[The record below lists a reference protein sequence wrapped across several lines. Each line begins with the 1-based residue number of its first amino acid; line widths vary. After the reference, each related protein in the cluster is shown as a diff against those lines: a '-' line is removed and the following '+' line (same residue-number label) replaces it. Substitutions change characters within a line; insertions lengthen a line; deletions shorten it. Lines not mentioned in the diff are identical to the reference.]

1 MNNGAFTRLL
11 PLLCVLLGGC
21 SGAINQPLEQINE
34 VSYTVD
40 PAVKFSITN
49 KDGTIRIYGS
59 DAPEL
64 HVQTIKKAYSAA
76 RLRKISAKVSVQPDS
91 ISIATEFPPVS
102 GWGLGDRSGTVD
114 YIILLPQ
121 TATITRL
128 ELESGEVAIE
138 GIREGAVHAR
148 LGTGLMFE
156 HNCFSNADLAVTT
169 GNLTVTYDWWEKIAF
184 SAAATVRHGNVWAF
198 LPGEAAFHLS
208 AEAARGRIANDFAEK
223 EDRHAEPPRKIDM
236 IVHGGGEASL
246 NVRADNGNIRIA
258 ETNP

>member
-1 MNNGAFTRLL
+1 MNHGALMRLL
-11 PLLCVLLGGC
+11 PLLCVVIGGC
-21 SGAINQPLEQINE
+21 SGAIKQPLEQMSE
-34 VSYTVD
+34 VSYPVD
-40 PAVKFSITN
+40 PAVRLSVTN

-76 RLRKISAKVSVQPDS
+76 RLQKISAKVSVERDS
-91 ISIATEFPPVS
+91 ISIATDFSPAPA
-102 GWGLGDRSGTVD
+102 WGLRDRSGTVD
-114 YIILLPQ
+114 YVILLPQ

-138 GIREGAVHAR
+138 GMREGAVHAR
-148 LGTGLMFE
+148 LGSGLMFE
-156 HNCFSNADLAVTT
+156 HNCFSNADLAVTA

-184 SAAATVRHGNVWAF
+184 SATATARHGNVWAS

-236 IVHGGGEASL
+236 VVHGGGEASL
-246 NVRADNGNIRIA
+246 SLRANNGNIRIA